1 MVRLKVLPRT
11 QRINSAPYAHIGI
24 ALRRLLLGLALALI
38 AGLPALSFAQSAE
51 TSGAAAISLQPAA
64 DSDTLIARRI
74 TDIFSQIPQFKS
86 IDIAVNSGVVAL
98 SGEAANVAQAQRAL
112 ELVSRVEGV
121 IAVDDRVVRTLDLQD
136 NLNPLWDS
144 LQNTVRG
151 WIRALPLLLVAFV
164 IFSMAAYAGHRL
176 ASNTRLWS
184 KLTSNPFLAEL
195 GGHAVRLTAI
205 ILGLLMALNILG
217 ATALM
222 GTLLGG
228 AGVLGLAISF
238 AVKDS
243 MENYISSIM
252 LSIRQPFRAQE
263 HVVINDYE
271 GVVVRLTSRST
282 VLMTLDGNHLRIPNA
297 AVFKAV
303 ILNYT
308 RNPQRRF
315 DFVLGVDAE
324 DDPAQAIQTGLQA
337 LQQLDWVLQ
346 DPEPNGIIESVGDSN
361 ILIQFTA
368 WIDQRESDY
377 NKARSLSI
385 RAAKN
390 ALESQ
395 GFTLPEP
402 IYRLRFDQIPALLT
416 ATATADTPEKA
427 SILEDQP
434 QRAKALRGHP
444 TAEPSPTDRLNVRP
458 ETHITRQAREER
470 SASAT
475 EDLLDDTRP
484 VE

>member
-1 MVRLKVLPRT
+1 MRIPEIKLQQRLRTATVAVCLLLFLLLVLTLIAGFP
-11 QRINSAPYAHIGI
+11 AHALAQQSETEPAGAI
-24 ALRRLLLGLALALI
+24 ALQPGDDSDALI
-38 AGLPALSFAQSAE
+38 AE
-51 TSGAAAISLQPAA
+51 
-64 DSDTLIARRI
+64 RI
-74 TDIFSQIPQFKS
+74 TSIFDQIPQFES
-86 IDIAVNSGVVAL
+86 LQVNVNSGVVAL
-98 SGEAANVAQAQRAL
+98 SGQIANEAQAQRAL
-112 ELVSRVEGV
+112 KLASRIEGA

-144 LQNTVRG
+144 LQNTLRG
-151 WIRALPLLLVAFV
+151 WVRALPLLLVALS
-164 IFSMAAYAGHRL
+164 IFIIVAFAGHRL
-176 ASNTRLWS
+176 AGHNTLWLRLT
-184 KLTSNPFLAEL
+184 KNPFLAEL
-195 GGHAVRLTAI
+195 AGHAVRLVTI
-205 ILGLLMALNILG
+205 LLGLLLALNILG

-222 GTLLGG
+222 GTLVGG

-297 AVFKAV
+297 TVFKAV

-324 DDPAQAIQTGLQA
+324 DDPAQAIQTGLTA
-337 LQQLDWVLQ
+337 LKQLNWVLE
-346 DPEPNGIIESVGDSN
+346 DPEPHGIIESVGDSN
-361 ILIQFTA
+361 ILIKFMA

-377 NKARSLSI
+377 GKARSLSI

-390 ALESQ
+390 ALEAE

-402 IYRLRFDQIPALLT
+402 IYRLRFDQTPAALP
-416 ATATADTPEKA
+416 ATEPPEMPAEPEKQGSDTSA
-427 SILEDQP
+427 TSSQIS
-434 QRAKALRGHP
+434 
-444 TAEPSPTDRLNVRP
+444 TSSPDEVLNVRP
-458 ETHITRQAREER
+458 DTTISRQVHEER
-470 SASAT
+470 SDAAI
-475 EDLLDDTRP
+475 EDLLDDARP
-484 VE
+484 IE

>member
-1 MVRLKVLPRT
+1 MRIPKITIAQALAFVIAVGLPSLALAQQGETEQAGPIALAPGADNDALIT
-11 QRINSAPYAHIGI
+11 QRIAS
-24 ALRRLLLGLALALI
+24 
-38 AGLPALSFAQSAE
+38 
-51 TSGAAAISLQPAA
+51 
-64 DSDTLIARRI
+64 
-74 TDIFSQIPQFKS
+74 IFEQIPQFES
-86 IDIAVNSGVVAL
+86 LQVGVNSGVVAI
-98 SGEAANVAQAQRAL
+98 SGQIANEAQAQRAL
-112 ELVSRVEGV
+112 KLASRVEGA

-136 NLNPLWDS
+136 NLTPLWDS
-144 LQNTVRG
+144 LQNSLHG
-151 WIRALPLLLVAFV
+151 WIRALPLLLVALSIFV
-164 IFSMAAYAGHRL
+164 IVAFAGHRL
-176 ASNTRLWS
+176 AGYTPLWS
-184 KLTSNPFLAEL
+184 RLTKNPFLAEL
-195 GGHAVRLTAI
+195 AGHAVRLATI
-205 ILGLLMALNILG
+205 LLGLLLALNILG

-263 HVVINDYE
+263 HVTINDYE

-282 VLMTLDGNHLRIPNA
+282 VLMTLEGNHLRIPNA
-297 AVFKAV
+297 TVFKAV

-324 DDPAQAIQTGLQA
+324 DDPAMAIQTGLAA
-337 LQQLDWVLQ
+337 LQKLEWVLD

-361 ILIQFTA
+361 IVIKFMA

-377 NKARSLSI
+377 GKARSLSI

-390 ALESQ
+390 ALETQ

-402 IYRLRFDQIPALLT
+402 IYRLRFDQAPAIPGAMD
-416 ATATADTPEKA
+416 APEQPEKRSTGA
-427 SILEDQP
+427 
-434 QRAKALRGHP
+434 AKSVPDAPGDVL
-444 TAEPSPTDRLNVRP
+444 DVRP
-458 ETHITRQAREER
+458 DTHISRQVREER
-470 SASAT
+470 SDAAA

-484 VE
+484 IE

>member
-1 MVRLKVLPRT
+1 MRIPEIYLPQHIR
-11 QRINSAPYAHIGI
+11 SAATVW
-24 ALRRLLLGLALALI
+24 RLLLALALFI
-38 AGLPALSFAQSAE
+38 TAGLPSLTLAQQSEAE
-51 TSGAAAISLQPAA
+51 PVGAITLQPGA
-64 DSDTLIARRI
+64 DSDALIAGRI
-74 TDIFSQIPQFKS
+74 TSIFDQIPQFES
-86 IDIAVNSGVVAL
+86 LQVSVHSGVVAL
-98 SGEAANVAQAQRAL
+98 SGQIANEAQAQRAL
-112 ELVSRVEGV
+112 KLANRVEGA

-144 LQNTVRG
+144 LQNTLRG
-151 WIRALPLLLVAFV
+151 WVRALPLLLVALSIFV
-164 IFSMAAYAGHRL
+164 IVAFAGHRL
-176 ASNTRLWS
+176 AGHASLWS
-184 KLTSNPFLAEL
+184 RLTKNPFLAEL
-195 GGHAVRLTAI
+195 AGHAVRLVTI
-205 ILGLLMALNILG
+205 LLGLLLALNILG

-297 AVFKAV
+297 TVFKAV

-324 DDPAQAIQTGLQA
+324 DDPAQAIQSGLAA
-337 LQQLDWVLQ
+337 LKRLDWVLE
-346 DPEPNGIIESVGDSN
+346 DPEPHGIIESVGDSN
-361 ILIQFTA
+361 ILIKFMA

-377 NKARSLSI
+377 GKARSLSI

-390 ALESQ
+390 ALEAQ

-402 IYRLRFDQIPALLT
+402 IYRLRFDQTPATLL
-416 ATATADTPEKA
+416 ATDSPEKPEKA
-427 SILEDQP
+427 AITNTSAATTSPISELP
-434 QRAKALRGHP
+434 
-444 TAEPSPTDRLNVRP
+444 PSAVLNVRP
-458 ETHITRQAREER
+458 DNNIARQVREER
-470 SASAT
+470 NDAAV
-475 EDLLDDTRP
+475 EDLLDDARP
-484 VE
+484 IE

>member
-1 MVRLKVLPRT
+1 MKVPEVNPLHCT
-11 QRINSAPYAHIGI
+11 CTAAM
-24 ALRRLLLGLALALI
+24 AWRLLLALTLLIAAGLPSPTLAQQSETEPASTITLQPGTKSDALI
-38 AGLPALSFAQSAE
+38 AE
-51 TSGAAAISLQPAA
+51 
-64 DSDTLIARRI
+64 RI
-74 TDIFSQIPQFKS
+74 TSIFAQIPQFES
-86 IDIAVNSGVVAL
+86 VQISVNSGVVAL
-98 SGEAANVAQAQRAL
+98 SGQIANEGQAQRAL
-112 ELVSRVEGV
+112 KLANRVEGA

-136 NLNPLWDS
+136 NLTPLWGS
-144 LQNTVRG
+144 LQNTLRG
-151 WIRALPLLLVAFV
+151 WVRALPLLVVALSIFALVVF
-164 IFSMAAYAGHRL
+164 AGHRL
-176 ASNTRLWS
+176 AGHSGFWARL
-184 KLTSNPFLAEL
+184 TDNPFVAEL
-195 GGHAVRLTAI
+195 AGHAVRLLTI
-205 ILGLLMALNILG
+205 LLGLLLALNILG

-263 HVVINDYE
+263 HVVINNYE

-297 AVFKAV
+297 TVFKAV

-324 DDPAQAIQTGLQA
+324 DDPAQAIQTGLA
-337 LQQLDWVLQ
+337 VLRQLDWVLE
-346 DPEPNGIIESVGDSN
+346 DPEPSGIIDSVGDSS
-361 ILIQFTA
+361 IVISFMA

-377 NKARSLSI
+377 CKARSLSI

-390 ALESQ
+390 ALETQ

-402 IYRLRFDQIPALLT
+402 IYRLRFDQTPATLLPT
-416 ATATADTPEKA
+416 DLPETP
-427 SILEDQP
+427 
-434 QRAKALRGHP
+434 AKANKSDTNTRTTPP
-444 TAEPSPTDRLNVRP
+444 TSERPPRDELNVRP
-458 ETHITRQAREER
+458 DTHISRQVRKER
-470 SASAT
+470 SDAAS
-475 EDLLDDTRP
+475 EDLLDDARP
-484 VE
+484 IE

>member
-1 MVRLKVLPRT
+1 LRIPDINLP
-11 QRINSAPYAHIGI
+11 QRIRTAAVAWRLCLTLTL
-24 ALRRLLLGLALALI
+24 ALTVAAGLPSLALAQQSEAEPAGAVTLQPGADHDALI
-38 AGLPALSFAQSAE
+38 AE
-51 TSGAAAISLQPAA
+51 
-64 DSDTLIARRI
+64 RI
-74 TDIFSQIPQFKS
+74 TSIFAQIPQFQS
-86 IDIAVNSGVVAL
+86 LQVSVNSGVVAL
-98 SGEAANVAQAQRAL
+98 TGQIANEAQAQRAL
-112 ELVSRVEGV
+112 KLAHRVEGA

-144 LQNTVRG
+144 LQNTLRG
-151 WIRALPLLLVAFV
+151 WVRALPLLLVALSILV
-164 IFSMAAYAGHRL
+164 IVAFAGHRL
-176 ASNTRLWS
+176 ADYNPLWS
-184 KLTSNPFLAEL
+184 RLTKNPFLAEL
-195 GGHAVRLTAI
+195 AGHAVRLVTI
-205 ILGLLMALNILG
+205 LLGLLLALNILG

-297 AVFKAV
+297 TVFKAV

-324 DDPAQAIQTGLQA
+324 DDPAQAIQTGLAA
-337 LQQLDWVLQ
+337 LQQLDWVLA
-346 DPEPNGIIESVGDSN
+346 DPEPHGIIQSVGDSN
-361 ILIQFTA
+361 ILIKFMA
-368 WIDQRESDY
+368 WIDQRETDY
-377 NKARSLSI
+377 GKARSLSI
-385 RAAKN
+385 RASKN
-390 ALESQ
+390 ALEAQ

-402 IYRLRFDQIPALLT
+402 IYRLRFDQTPATLVVT
-416 ATATADTPEKA
+416 DSSEKQVEATKPDTSAATN
-427 SILEDQP
+427 
-434 QRAKALRGHP
+434 
-444 TAEPSPTDRLNVRP
+444 SPISELPPGDVLNVRP
-458 ETHITRQAREER
+458 DTNIARQVREER
-470 SASAT
+470 SDTAV
-475 EDLLDDTRP
+475 EDLLDDARP
-484 VE
+484 IE

>member
-1 MVRLKVLPRT
+1 MSVPKVNPLQCIRT
-11 QRINSAPYAHIGI
+11 AA
-24 ALRRLLLGLALALI
+24 AVWRLLLALTLLVATGLPSQSLAQQSQAEPAGTITLQPGTNSDALI
-38 AGLPALSFAQSAE
+38 AE
-51 TSGAAAISLQPAA
+51 
-64 DSDTLIARRI
+64 RI
-74 TDIFSQIPQFKS
+74 TSIFAQIPQFES
-86 IDIAVNSGVVAL
+86 LQIGVNSGVVAL
-98 SGEAANVAQAQRAL
+98 SGQIANEAQAQRAL
-112 ELVSRVEGV
+112 KLANRVEGA
-121 IAVDDRVVRTLDLQD
+121 ITVDDRVVRTLDLQD

-144 LQNTVRG
+144 LQNALHG
-151 WIRALPLLLVAFV
+151 WVRALPLLLVALSIFV
-164 IFSMAAYAGHRL
+164 IAAFAGHRL
-176 ASNTRLWS
+176 AGYTPLWS
-184 KLTSNPFLAEL
+184 RLIKNPFLAEL
-195 GGHAVRLTAI
+195 AGHAVRLVTI
-205 ILGLLMALNILG
+205 LLGLLLALNILG

-297 AVFKAV
+297 TVFKAV

-315 DFVLGVDAE
+315 DFILGVDAE
-324 DDPAQAIQTGLQA
+324 DDPAQAIQTGLTA
-337 LQQLDWVLQ
+337 LKQLDWVLE
-346 DPEPNGIIESVGDSN
+346 DPEPHGIIESVGDSN
-361 ILIQFTA
+361 ILIKFMA

-377 NKARSLSI
+377 GKARSLSI

-390 ALESQ
+390 ALEAQ

-402 IYRLRFDQIPALLT
+402 IYRLRFDHTPATLLATGSPETSINTAKASKPDTGTT
-416 ATATADTPEKA
+416 ATSST
-427 SILEDQP
+427 LEMPPVD
-434 QRAKALRGHP
+434 AL
-444 TAEPSPTDRLNVRP
+444 LNVRP
-458 ETHITRQAREER
+458 DTNISRQVREER
-470 SASAT
+470 NDAAV
-475 EDLLDDTRP
+475 EDLLDDARP
-484 VE
+484 IE

>member
-1 MVRLKVLPRT
+1 MK
-11 QRINSAPYAHIGI
+11 QRKINRAQLARAAII
-24 ALRRLLLGLALALI
+24 TRRLMLSLLLVIAAVQPSLAVALQSETE
-38 AGLPALSFAQSAE
+38 PAS
-51 TSGAAAISLQPAA
+51 AISLEPGA
-64 DSDTLIARRI
+64 DSDARMARRI
-74 TDIFSQIPQFKS
+74 TSVFGQISQFKS
-86 IDIAVNSGVVAL
+86 LNVSVNSGVVAL
-98 SGEAANVAQAQRAL
+98 SGQIANDVQAQRAL
-112 ELVSRVEGV
+112 KLAGRMEGV
-121 IAVDDRVVRTLDLQD
+121 VAVDDQVVRTLDLQD

-144 LQNTVRG
+144 LQNSLRG
-151 WIRALPLLLVAFV
+151 WVRALPLLLVALGVFV
-164 IFSMAAYAGHRL
+164 IVAFAGHRL
-176 ASNTRLWS
+176 AARTTLWS
-184 KLTSNPFLAEL
+184 RLTKNPFLAEL
-195 GGHAVRLTAI
+195 AGHAVRLAAVL
-205 ILGLLMALNILG
+205 LGVLLALNILG

-263 HVVINDYE
+263 HVVINEYE

-297 AVFKAV
+297 TVFKAI

-324 DDPAQAIQTGLQA
+324 DDPAQAIQTGLAA
-337 LQQLDWVLQ
+337 LQRLDWVLE
-346 DPEPNGIIESVGDSN
+346 DPEPGGIIESVGDSN
-361 ILIQFTA
+361 ILIRFMA

-377 NKARSLSI
+377 GKARSLSI

-390 ALESQ
+390 ALETQ

-402 IYRLRFDQIPALLT
+402 IYRLRFDETPATLLT
-416 ATATADTPEKA
+416 ANPSEK
-427 SILEDQP
+427 P
-434 QRAKALRGHP
+434 AKAVKSDT
-444 TAEPSPTDRLNVRP
+444 TAPAPASAPESPPGEVLNVRP
-458 ETHITRQAREER
+458 DTHISRQVREER
-470 SASAT
+470 RNAAA
-475 EDLLDDTRP
+475 EDLLDDARP
-484 VE
+484 IE

>member
-1 MVRLKVLPRT
+1 MAVRSSASSISLHLLLALALFLTTGASSFALAQQGDAEQASTIALEPGAESDKLIA
-11 QRINSAPYAHIGI
+11 QRINS
-24 ALRRLLLGLALALI
+24 
-38 AGLPALSFAQSAE
+38 
-51 TSGAAAISLQPAA
+51 
-64 DSDTLIARRI
+64 
-74 TDIFSQIPQFKS
+74 IFEQIPQFES
-86 IDIAVNSGVVAL
+86 LQVGVNSGVVAL
-98 SGEAANVAQAQRAL
+98 SGKIANEAQAQRAL
-112 ELVSRVEGV
+112 KLSERVEGA
-121 IAVDDRVVRTLDLQD
+121 IAVDDRIVRTLDLQD

-144 LQNTVRG
+144 LQNSLRE
-151 WIRALPLLLVAFV
+151 WIRALPLLLVALA
-164 IFSMAAYAGHRL
+164 IFIIVAFAGHRL
-176 ASNTRLWS
+176 AGHTPLWS
-184 KLTSNPFLAEL
+184 RITKNPFLAEL
-195 GGHAVRLTAI
+195 AGHAVRLVTI
-205 ILGLLMALNILG
+205 LLGLLLALNILG

-263 HVVINDYE
+263 HVLINDYE

-282 VLMTLDGNHLRIPNA
+282 VLMTLEGNHLRIPNA
-297 AVFKAV
+297 TVFKAV
-303 ILNYT
+303 ILNYS

-324 DDPAQAIQTGLQA
+324 DDPALAIQTGLA
-337 LQQLDWVLQ
+337 VLQQLDWVLD

-361 ILIQFTA
+361 ILIKFMA

-377 NKARSLSI
+377 GKARSLSI

-390 ALESQ
+390 ALETQ

-402 IYRLRFDQIPALLT
+402 IYRLRFDQTPATLTPLDAPEQPVQTQEPAKEKTKAPSTSELPAEELL
-416 ATATADTPEKA
+416 D
-427 SILEDQP
+427 
-434 QRAKALRGHP
+434 
-444 TAEPSPTDRLNVRP
+444 VRP
-458 ETHITRQAREER
+458 DTHISRQVQEER
-470 SASAT
+470 SDAAA

-484 VE
+484 IE

>member
-1 MVRLKVLPRT
+1 MVW
-11 QRINSAPYAHIGI
+11 H
-24 ALRRLLLGLALALI
+24 LLLALTLLVTAGLPSLALAQQNQAEPAGAITLQPGAESDALI
-38 AGLPALSFAQSAE
+38 AERIASIFA
-51 TSGAAAISLQPAA
+51 
-64 DSDTLIARRI
+64 
-74 TDIFSQIPQFKS
+74 QIPQFES
-86 IDIAVNSGVVAL
+86 LHISVNSGVVAL
-98 SGEAANVAQAQRAL
+98 SGQAANEAQAQRAL
-112 ELVSRVEGV
+112 KLANRVEGA

-136 NLNPLWDS
+136 NLTPLWDS
-144 LQNTVRG
+144 LQNTLRG
-151 WIRALPLLLVAFV
+151 WVRALPLLLVALS
-164 IFSMAAYAGHRL
+164 IFLIVAFAGHRL
-176 ASNTRLWS
+176 AGHNGLWARL
-184 KLTSNPFLAEL
+184 TDNPFLAEL
-195 GGHAVRLTAI
+195 AGHAVRLLTI
-205 ILGLLMALNILG
+205 LLGLLLALNILG

-263 HVVINDYE
+263 HVIINDYE

-297 AVFKAV
+297 TVFKAV

-324 DDPAQAIQTGLQA
+324 DDPAHAIQTGLAA
-337 LQQLDWVLQ
+337 LQQLDWVLE
-346 DPEPNGIIESVGDSN
+346 DPEPSGIIESVGDSN
-361 ILIQFTA
+361 IVIRFLA

-377 NKARSLSI
+377 GKARSLSI

-390 ALESQ
+390 ALETQ

-402 IYRLRFDQIPALLT
+402 IYRLRFDQTAATLLT
-416 ATATADTPEKA
+416 TDLPEMPANAEKPDT
-427 SILEDQP
+427 
-434 QRAKALRGHP
+434 GTH
-444 TAEPSPTDRLNVRP
+444 TPSPTPKRPPRDDLNVRP
-458 ETHITRQAREER
+458 DTHISRQVRKER
-470 SASAT
+470 SDAAS

-484 VE
+484 IE